1 MLMKTETMKNRFL
14 VAKVTQAFTVKV
26 VVLVHLLNVLS
37 LLVVSFSVILDT
49 GGLTVVLLEEYL
61 SSKPLVR

>member
-1 MLMKTETMKNRFL
+1 MKNRFL